1 MTHIFISHATAD
13 DGFVADLRRGLE
25 GQGLAV
31 WVDSRNLRGGDRL
44 EQEIRQAIADAS
56 HCIVVLSPQ
65 TVNSPWVRREISQ
78 ALAAQEARPDYRV
91 IPLLLPGITPAAL
104 ALWFER
110 EPVAVPIALGAGE
123 LALALPR
130 LLAALGR
137 ELPSDAEPS
146 PEAAAERVDE
156 LLLELRDPW
165 RVEIEGGVMRAQ
177 AIASLRLQPADPHLR
192 AIESRRYP
200 VTAPLGPVE
209 LNDLR
214 WYLEEFALWPVGVFA
229 QRAAA
234 TEADLPGWGQ
244 ALYAAALGSPAAQ
257 GALTAWQQGR
267 GDIRRFSVLVDA
279 ELAEGASA
287 EQKAESHAA
296 ATELLAQPW
305 ELLHDG
311 DAESERAGGFLLHA
325 AKAVRVRRRLPNRTQ
340 QSVTPAQPPIRI
352 LLLSPRPEKTAEGG
366 AVGYI
371 DHRASALPLVQAV
384 ENLGE
389 LARLTVL
396 HPPTLPSLE
405 AELRRAKAAGTAY
418 HVLHFDGHG
427 VYDRRRGLGAL
438 LFESPQ
444 DQALLGQRRSDL
456 VHADRLAAI
465 IRQHAIPLV
474 FLEACQ
480 SAQSEEDLRS
490 VATRLLEEGVSS
502 VVAMSYSVLVES
514 ARRFVQAFY
523 ASLAQ
528 GQPVGGA
535 MQSGQTA
542 LAVDSY
548 RLDVMGA
555 GSLYMQDWFVPVLF
569 QDVADPRLFTRLPPA
584 AAQRLQAR
592 QAALRLGDLPE
603 TPPQS
608 FVGRSHELLSLE
620 RLLAQE
626 PYALVRGSGGAGKS
640 TLAVEAAAWLVRSGR
655 FRRAAFVSL
664 EEWQDE
670 RAVLDALAR
679 QLLPDGDKYSVA
691 QFPTLDA
698 ALQPVERALRDD
710 LTLIV
715 IDNVESVLAAP
726 NSGFRAGELTTE
738 YTEYTENTEM
748 SSVYSVSSVVSI
760 LSLCQRL
767 LEADPATRL
776 IFTSRERLPAPFGR
790 GRCTLELGRLHSD
803 DAIRLVERVLAA
815 EGKQPPPAEPG
826 NTPAG
831 ISALVEAVDGHAR
844 ALVLLARLLPEGHF
858 EKLGADLHTALAELE
873 RRHPGERENSLY
885 ASVELSLRRLP
896 PTLRQRVDR
905 LAVFH
910 NGGHVANLGAVMG
923 VDQATAQQ
931 IAGALIDVGLG
942 DDRGYGYLRLDPALP
957 GYLAARLDVPALDE
971 LRGRWAAA
979 LMQLVAFLYQ
989 QRFQDTQLAAQLTL
1003 LELPN
1008 LLALLGWL
1016 GGELEREQIE
1026 PEQVVDVAGRIEQ
1039 LLQNLARA
1047 VALRRDA
1054 AKKLGGWS
1062 RAQFQNQAQNIE
1074 RLLAQGDLTAA
1085 LGSAESLH
1093 QRALAAGTDAYAGA
1107 EYDIAM
1113 AHWLLG
1119 RALKNGG
1126 QAAAALPPLAEAQRR
1141 FQTLADGGD
1150 RAAAR
1155 MASAALTEQGDCL
1168 TALGRLD
1175 EAAACY
1181 AEGIQRAEALDDRR
1195 GVAVKKGQ
1203 LGTVRM
1209 YQQRY
1214 AEALTAHDE
1223 ARRIFTELG
1232 EPREVA
1238 GAWHQMG
1245 RVHSEEKQWEA
1256 AERAYRRGLSIRVQ
1270 HKLQGDQA
1278 ASLNELGNLFDA
1290 TGRSEEAVVAYRQ
1303 AADIYVAL
1311 GDQALEGRVRN
1322 NIANVLVKLG
1332 RLGEARREIQ
1342 RAIECKQPFGHA
1354 AQPWTAWDILRD
1366 IEVAEGKRAAAAAAW
1381 QQARDAYLAYRRE
1394 GGYAQFGGGRF
1405 VAAVLQLLQEGKQNE
1420 AAQLIGAVESAAE
1433 ATASLRKLAGAV
1445 RQILSGA
1452 GDPALAEDSALDYDH
1467 SAELLLLLERL

>member
-1 MTHIFISHATAD
+1 MTHIFISHASAD

-31 WVDSRNLRGGDRL
+31 WVDSRRLRGGDRL
-44 EQEIRQAIADAS
+44 EQEIRQAIADAE

-78 ALAAQEARPDYRV
+78 ALAAQESRPDYRV

-110 EPVAVPIALGAGE
+110 EPVALPITLGAGD
-123 LALALPR
+123 LAAALPA
-130 LLAALGR
+130 LMAALGR
-137 ELPSDAEPS
+137 ELPPGAEPI
-146 PEAAAERVDE
+146 PEVGAERVDE
-156 LLLELRDPW
+156 LVLELRDPW
-165 RVEIEGGVMRAQ
+165 HVEVAGGVVRAT
-177 AIASLRLQPADPHLR
+177 AIATLRFQPADPQPADPQAR
-192 AIESRRYP
+192 AIESRRYT

-229 QRAAA
+229 QRAAR

-244 ALYAAALGSPAAQ
+244 ALHAAALGSPAAQ
-257 GALTAWQQGR
+257 GALTAWQQGG

-287 EQKAESHAA
+287 EERAESQAA
-296 ATELLAQPW
+296 ASELLAQPW

-311 DAESERAGGFLLHA
+311 DPEGVNAGGFLLHA
-325 AKAVRVRRRLPNRTQ
+325 ARAVRVRRRLPNRTR

-366 AVGYI
+366 SVGYI
-371 DHRASALPLVQAV
+371 DHRGSALPLVQAV
-384 ENLGE
+384 ENLGD

-396 HPPTLPSLE
+396 HPPTLPALE
-405 AELRRAKAAGTAY
+405 AELRRARTAGAAY

-427 VYDRRRGLGAL
+427 VYDRQKGLGAL
-438 LFESPQ
+438 IFESPQ
-444 DQALLGQRRSDL
+444 DQTLLDERRSDL
-456 VHADRLAAI
+456 VHADRMAAV

-480 SAQSEEDLRS
+480 TAQSEDDLRS

-523 ASLAQ
+523 ATLAQ

-555 GSLYMQDWFVPVLF
+555 GSLHMQDWFVPVLY
-569 QDVADPRLFTRLPPA
+569 QDVADPRLFTRLLPA

-592 QAALRLGDLPE
+592 QAALRLGDLPQ

-626 PYALVRGSGGAGKS
+626 QYAVVRGSGGAGKS
-640 TLAVEAAAWLVRSGR
+640 TLAVEAARWLVRSGR

-664 EEWQDE
+664 EEWQDD
-670 RAVLDALAR
+670 RAVLDVLAH

-710 LTLIV
+710 PTLIV

-726 NSGFRAGELTTE
+726 TDFSAQDAGELT
-738 YTEYTENTEM
+738 
-748 SSVYSVSSVVSI
+748 SLVSI
-760 LSLCQRL
+760 FALCQRL
-767 LEADPATRL
+767 LDADAATRL

-858 EKLGADLHTALAELE
+858 EKLGADLHAAMAELE
-873 RRHPGERENSLY
+873 RRHPGQRENSLY

-896 PTLRQRVDR
+896 TALRQRVDR
-905 LAVFH
+905 LAVCH
-910 NGGHVANLGAVMG
+910 GGGHLYVLGEVMG
-923 VDQATAQQ
+923 VDQTTAQQ
-931 IAGALIDVGLG
+931 IALALIGVGLG
-942 DDRGYGYLRLDPALP
+942 DERGYGYLRLDPALP
-957 GYLAARLDVPALDE
+957 GYLAARLDAAALDG

-979 LMQLVAFLYQ
+979 LRQLVDFLYQ
-989 QRFQDTQLAAQLTL
+989 QSFQDAQLAAPLTL

-1016 GGELEREQIE
+1016 AGALAREEIGA
-1026 PEQVVDVAGRIEQ
+1026 EQVVDVAGSIEQ
-1039 LLQNLARA
+1039 LLANLGRPAALARA
-1047 VALRRDA
+1047 VALRQTA
-1054 AKKLGGWS
+1054 ASKLGAWS
-1062 RAQFQNQAQNIE
+1062 RAQFQNQWLGIE
-1074 RLLAQGDLTAA
+1074 RLLAQGDLAA
-1085 LGSAESLH
+1085 AQQNAESLR
-1093 QRALAAGTDAYAGA
+1093 QRVLAAGTEAYAGA
-1107 EYDIAM
+1107 DYDIAG
-1113 AHWLLG
+1113 AHSLLG
-1119 RALKNGG
+1119 RALRLGG
-1126 QAAAALPPLAEAQRR
+1126 QAADALPPLAEAQRR
-1141 FQTLADGGD
+1141 FQALADGGN
-1150 RAAAR
+1150 RSALRMASAR
-1155 MASAALTEQGDCL
+1155 MASVALVEQGDCL
-1168 TALGRLD
+1168 TDLGRLD

-1181 AEGIQRAEALDDRR
+1181 EEGIQRADALDDGRQIA
-1195 GVAVKKGQ
+1195 AVKGQ

-1209 YQQRY
+1209 LQQRY
-1214 AEALTAHDE
+1214 AEALAAHDE

-1232 EPREVA
+1232 EAGSVA
-1238 GAWHQMG
+1238 TAWHQMG
-1245 RVHSEEKQWEA
+1245 MVHKEAKQWEA
-1256 AERAYRRGLSIRVQ
+1256 AERAYRQALSIFVQ
-1270 HKLQGDQA
+1270 YNIQQHQA
-1278 ASLNELGNLFDA
+1278 ASLTELGNLFDA
-1290 TGRSEEAVVAYRQ
+1290 TGRSEEAVVACRQ
-1303 AADIYVAL
+1303 AADIYAVL
-1311 GDQALEGRVRN
+1311 GDQALEGRARSN
-1322 NIANVLVKLG
+1322 SADTLVKLG

-1354 AQPWTAWDILRD
+1354 AEPWKTWAILRN
-1366 IEVAEGKRAAAAAAW
+1366 IEIAEGKRTAAAAAW
-1381 QQARDAYLAYRRE
+1381 QQARAAYLAYRRE
-1394 GGYAQFGGGRF
+1394 GGYAQGNTRQVCDRFLQAMQQGNGERIQQLLAQLRQRNWSAEF
-1405 VAAVLQLLQEGKQNE
+1405 VAAL
-1420 AAQLIGAVESAAE
+1420 AAIAGGVRDLSTAE
-1433 ATASLRKLAGAV
+1433 NPELR
-1445 RQILSGA
+1445 
-1452 GDPALAEDSALDYDH
+1452 YDH